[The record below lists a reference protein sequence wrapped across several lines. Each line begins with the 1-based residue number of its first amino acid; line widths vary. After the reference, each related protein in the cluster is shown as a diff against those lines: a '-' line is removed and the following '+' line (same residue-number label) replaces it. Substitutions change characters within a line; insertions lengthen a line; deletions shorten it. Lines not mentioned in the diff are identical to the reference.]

1 MGTLYQI
8 DFLLVETFLD
18 ISCFI
23 LRELLAFSFWLLKN
37 WPLGCCVG
45 SVTQDTDII
54 IGDSA
59 AEIFCYQWVVAPWST
74 PNIMYISPKRIWI
87 INATG
92 PGQVYIYICIG
103 PETIN
108 SLAAEHNIMR
118 IPNRQTVMTWEL
130 ESSSTAATHR
140 QHCTQENYGQPTFSR
155 VHCQTSLCEL
165 WVFKYIHG
173 EMPCS
178 QLSLYRILYM
188 VWFCIQYLT
197 LHDTQRSCFHKGEVA
212 GRCLL

>member
-1 MGTLYQI
+1 M
-8 DFLLVETFLD
+8 
-18 ISCFI
+18 
-23 LRELLAFSFWLLKN
+23 
-37 WPLGCCVG
+37 G

-165 WVFKYIHG
+165 WVLQIYTWWDAMLTTISVQDPVHG
-173 EMPCS
+173 V
-178 QLSLYRILYM
+178 ILYT
-188 VWFCIQYLT
+188 VPYSTWY
-197 LHDTQRSCFHKGEVA
+197 SEK
-212 GRCLL
+212 LLS

>member
-8 DFLLVETFLD
+8 DFLLVATFLD

-59 AEIFCYQWVVAPWST
+59 VEIFCYQWVVAPWST

-92 PGQVYIYICIG
+92 PGQVYIYICIE

-165 WVFKYIHG
+165 WVLQIYTWWDAMLTTISVQDPVHG
-173 EMPCS
+173 V
-178 QLSLYRILYM
+178 ILYT
-188 VWFCIQYLT
+188 VPYSTIY
-197 LHDTQRSCFHKGEVA
+197 SEK
-212 GRCLL
+212 LLS